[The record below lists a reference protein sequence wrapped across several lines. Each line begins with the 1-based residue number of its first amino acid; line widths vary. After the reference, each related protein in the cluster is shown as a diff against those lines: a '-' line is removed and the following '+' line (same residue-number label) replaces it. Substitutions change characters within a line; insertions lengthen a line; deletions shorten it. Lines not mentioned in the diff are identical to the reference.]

1 MELGNSN
8 SDESYYSQDTSIC
21 SPSPLTQIDAFFDTF
36 GSLANDSFNINDD
49 SVSYGDIANE
59 GRNNVVEYIYKSF
72 ASLTN
77 DSTRNAENETNG
89 LENEF
94 GKWVPCMI
102 LSLQRKF
109 RVNI

>member
-72 ASLTN
+72 TSMTN
-77 DSTRNAENETNG
+77 DSRNAENETNG

-94 GKWVPCMI
+94 GKWVHAWFY
-102 LSLQRKF
+102 RYKENF
-109 RVNI
+109 V